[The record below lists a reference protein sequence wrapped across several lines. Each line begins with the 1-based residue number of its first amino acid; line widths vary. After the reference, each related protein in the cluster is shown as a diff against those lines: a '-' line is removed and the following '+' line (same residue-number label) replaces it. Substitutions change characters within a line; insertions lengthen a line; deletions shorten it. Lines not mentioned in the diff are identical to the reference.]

1 METSK
6 QILIDAIWDDEAEV
20 WVASSDV
27 VPGLVVEA
35 DTWTR
40 LLDEIGLILPDI
52 IELNHLNLD
61 AKSFTVRV
69 ESHVSLTAA

>member
-40 LLDEIGLILPDI
+40 LLDEI
-52 IELNHLNLD
+52 
-61 AKSFTVRV
+61 ARSFTVRV

>member
-1 METSK
+1 MKVSK

-52 IELNHLNLD
+52 IELNSLNLD